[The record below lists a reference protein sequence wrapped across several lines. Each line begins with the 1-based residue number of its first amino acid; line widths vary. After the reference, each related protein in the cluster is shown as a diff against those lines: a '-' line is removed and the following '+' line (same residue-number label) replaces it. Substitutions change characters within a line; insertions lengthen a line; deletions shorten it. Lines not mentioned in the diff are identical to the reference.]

1 MRFTT
6 STSLAPP
13 AAAALLL
20 LSASVRA
27 DLMAWTG
34 PFCNLDAGANVVCNA
49 ECIAFSSRNSFQVT
63 SAAGNA
69 VNLFTG
75 LNCNAGTEILS
86 GFILPGECIKVN
98 SATPGGSFSCV

>member
-49 ECIAFSSRNSFQVT
+49 ECIAFSSRNSFQVCIMPM
-63 SAAGNA
+63 SRN
-69 VNLFTG
+69 FP
-75 LNCNAGTEILS
+75 
-86 GFILPGECIKVN
+86 LPELTLCLPRLRLRL
-98 SATPGGSFSCV
+98 ATP

>member
-6 STSLAPP
+6 ATSLAS
-13 AAAALLL
+13 AATLLVL
-20 LSASVRA
+20 NVRA
-27 DLMAWTG
+27 DLIAWTG
-34 PFCNLDAGANVVCNA
+34 PLCNLDEGADVVCNG

-63 SAAGNA
+63 SADGNT

-75 LNCNAGTEILS
+75 LFCNAGTEILS

-98 SATPGGSFSCV
+98 PATPGGSFSCI